1 MSKININRNIFLEK
15 EELLRLQKFLGELNI
30 VNQVMLD
37 NTSNW
42 GIVRTVFN
50 SESPDFKVEAGT
62 NLGTI
67 KIASESKAV
76 DKNKNLIYQTP
87 IDNISIPNNGNYYW
101 VKISHKYNY
110 TEEGEVSINTDGT
123 VTGVNT
129 KFFEVLR
136 GQSTEVPVKIKF
148 YKDSGLVNTSIY
160 EVVSVDSDT
169 SLLLSGTLFTA
180 ESGLKYIV
188 IGSTP
193 IGEVLTDDQKVGLYW
208 YDSCNIELIPE
219 ETLGEPPVSDY
230 LVDEDFYIARVRNVS
245 NTISIEDKRGTQFLT
260 FNVEGMNDKLDKN
273 NNLSDLTDVAAARA
287 NLGVS
292 STLELQNAYFGDS
305 GWQSMTRGVGAASAG
320 YNIKIRRY
328 GKIVTITGTFGNV
341 GANNAPNALVSSI
354 LYSAIGNGA
363 RTTNRIYYS
372 ITDVASGEENRGIQ
386 LYVKEY
392 EAGDT
397 TLQLKVLKSHQ
408 NVSDFVFTITY
419 IGE

>member
-50 SESPDFKVEAGT
+50 SESPDFKVEVGT
-62 NLGTI
+62 NIGTI

-76 DKNKNLIYQTP
+76 DKNKNLIYQVP
-87 IDNISIPNNGNYYW
+87 IDNISIPNNSNYYW

-160 EVVSVDSDT
+160 EIVSVDSDT
-169 SLLLSGTLFTA
+169 SLLLSGTSFTA

-219 ETLGEPPVSDY
+219 ETLGEPPVTDY

-245 NTISIEDKRGTQFLT
+245 NIISIEDKRGTQFLT

-273 NNLSDLTDVAAARA
+273 NNLSDLTDKAIARA

-292 STLELQNAYFGDS
+292 TSSEIEASYFNDS
-305 GWQSMTRGVGAASAG
+305 GWQPMTRGVAAATTG
-320 YNIKIRRY
+320 FDIKARRV
-328 GKIVTITGTFGNV
+328 GKTVTITGKFNNH
-341 GANNAPNALVSSI
+341 GANGSPNALVASIPYSSI
-354 LYSAIGNGA
+354 GLNAKTS
-363 RTTNRIYYS
+363 TRIYFE
-372 ITDVASGEENRGIQ
+372 SGDISSLDRNRGYRMYI
-386 LYVKEY
+386 KDY
-392 EAGDT
+392 ESGDT
-397 TLQLKVLKSHQ
+397 SLQIKVL
-408 NVSDFVFTITY
+408 VSDQEIEMAFTVTY
-419 IGE
+419 IGG